1 MTRKNLVIGVVGD
14 QSDHETWLSDPAA
27 REFDLCLIYYGDQTA
42 RYAEQAEYYYPS
54 KGIKF
59 SLIHALCQEELG
71 KVLEGYEMI
80 WLPDDDIATD
90 THQINKLFQLAA
102 EHRLQI
108 AQPAI
113 GLGDV
118 SYQSLRRHRDY
129 LLRYTGFVE
138 MMCPLFTAGAFA
150 RTLPLFAENISGWG
164 LDWVWSNMYRGHDV
178 AVIDAV
184 GVHHTR
190 PISSGGVHQRFAQM
204 GIDPIQEFNA
214 TCQTHGISRRRRERV
229 RLNRGRFRALSTDGS
244 RVWTR
249 SLWPWRN
256 PRRAA

>member
-1 MTRKNLVIGVVGD
+1 MKRKNLVIGVVGD

-27 REFDLCLIYYGDQTA
+27 REFDLCLIYYGDQTG
-42 RYAEQAEYYYPS
+42 RYAEQTEYYFAR

-59 SLIHALCQEELG
+59 ALIHALCQEELG
-71 KVLEGYEMI
+71 KVLDNYEMI
-80 WLPDDDIATD
+80 WLPDDDIAAD
-90 THQINKLFQLAA
+90 THQINKLFELAG

-118 SYQSLRRHRDY
+118 SYQALRRHGDY
-129 LLRYTGFVE
+129 LLRHTGFVE
-138 MMCPLFTAGAFA
+138 MMCPLFTAEAFA
-150 RTLPLFAENISGWG
+150 RTLPLFAENVSGWG
-164 LDWVWSNMYRGHDV
+164 LDWVWSSRYDAREV
-178 AVIDAV
+178 AVVDAV
-184 GVHHTR
+184 AVHHTR

-204 GIDPIQEFNA
+204 GIDPLKEFDA
-214 TCQTHGISRRRRERV
+214 TCQAHGISRRRRQAIYRDT
-229 RLNRGRFRALSTDGS
+229 GRFRAVTTDGNPA
-244 RVWTR
+244 WTR